1 MQLYSVYSSANV
13 ESIIRS
19 GALVII
25 NHRDYGNR
33 LVKNPND
40 RDEPCNWAVEV
51 STTLLHLKVKG
62 VQIPENDVALS

>member
-1 MQLYSVYSSANV
+1 
-13 ESIIRS
+13 
-19 GALVII
+19 VII